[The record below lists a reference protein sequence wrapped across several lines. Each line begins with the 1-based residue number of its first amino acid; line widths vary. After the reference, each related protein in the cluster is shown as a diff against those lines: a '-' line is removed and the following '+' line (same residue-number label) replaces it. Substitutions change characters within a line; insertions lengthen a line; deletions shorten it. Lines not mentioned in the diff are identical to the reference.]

1 MSYKSE
7 TGPENVVTLK
17 VVGVGGAGNNV
28 VNRMVKS
35 GTQGVEF
42 ISVNT
47 DKQALAVSSADQK
60 IQIGEKLTHGQG
72 AGSDPDVGK
81 RSAEES
87 RNDIAKSL
95 EDADMVFI
103 PAGMGGG
110 TGTGAAPTVA
120 EIAREA
126 GTLTVGVVTKPFK
139 FEGKRRMDQALA
151 GINSLLGKV
160 DSLLIIPNDRLK
172 YATDQK
178 VTLANAFEIADD
190 VLRQAVTSISDLIK
204 NTGFINLDFADVT
217 TIMKDA
223 GFAHMGVGHAVGKGK
238 AEEAAKMAVASPL
251 METSINGAHGVL
263 INVTGSEDMGLED
276 VEAAANL
283 VQEAAHPDANI
294 IFGSSFDES
303 LAGKIRVSIVATG
316 IGENIARQAQSKPLI
331 KPGYLEE
338 SYGGETVITPNEEL
352 DSNLEK
358 FSATKTEV
366 AEDVNEVIEKAE
378 IISIEQEASA
388 PAEETIQNAVPDDKI
403 EDFDSLDR
411 SSVMS
416 EMPKASSLFKA
427 IINKTED
434 INAEAQLEG
443 ILSSNENSFT
453 AKTSLRTVEEEPEL
467 FPNHNPAPFSA
478 RKSEEPEQLIVSSE
492 EEEYTPTLIERVTG
506 FSIAKRNRK
515 KLKEHEQKFQE
526 PVSPSFAED
535 DYREEDKLNLE
546 IPSFLRRK

>member
-103 PAGMGGG
+103 TAGMGGG

-294 IFGSSFDES
+294 IFGATFDNS
-303 LAGKIRVSIVATG
+303 LDDEIRVTVIATG
-316 IGENIARQAQSKPLI
+316 FEEGKAKIPGAEPVKQA
-331 KPGYLEE
+331 
-338 SYGGETVITPNEEL
+338 
-352 DSNLEK
+352 
-358 FSATKTEV
+358 
-366 AEDVNEVIEKAE
+366 
-378 IISIEQEASA
+378 A
-388 PAEETIQNAVPDDKI
+388 PAEGLYPQ
-403 EDFDSLDR
+403 
-411 SSVMS
+411 
-416 EMPKASSLFKA
+416 ASQQA
-427 IINKTED
+427 
-434 INAEAQLEG
+434 AQPQQQ
-443 ILSSNENSFT
+443 
-453 AKTSLRTVEEEPEL
+453 A
-467 FPNHNPAPFSA
+467 PAQQAAPQQ
-478 RKSEEPEQLIVSSE
+478 PQ
-492 EEEYTPTLIERVTG
+492 
-506 FSIAKRNRK
+506 
-515 KLKEHEQKFQE
+515 Q
-526 PVSPSFAED
+526 ED
-535 DYREEDKLNLE
+535 DPYDTIFKIFNSR
-546 IPSFLRRK
+546 